1 MLLFEETSQKTYTSL
16 SFSSHWAEFGIWPQ
30 LMAKEVGK
38 YSLLFHAVC
47 VKLKSDILL
56 PRKQGRQIS
65 GVVYVVPERFHD
77 LLLVLEPSQ

>member
-1 MLLFEETSQKTYTSL
+1 
-16 SFSSHWAEFGIWPQ
+16 
-30 LMAKEVGK
+30 MAKEVGK

-65 GVVYVVPERFHD
+65 GVGYVVPERFHD